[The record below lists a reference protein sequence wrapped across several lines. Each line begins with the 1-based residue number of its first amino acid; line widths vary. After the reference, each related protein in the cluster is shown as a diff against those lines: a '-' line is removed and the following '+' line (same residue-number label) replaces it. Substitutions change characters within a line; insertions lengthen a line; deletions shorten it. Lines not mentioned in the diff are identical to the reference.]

1 MSALPAIRGAW
12 TAQIWLADM
21 DAFWLGGQSMRANLR
36 WVCLTLLACV
46 WSAGALPAAQSEAK
60 DDFGRAMAAWRDGKH
75 TNAIAILTEAIR
87 TSPKESRLLNLRAQ
101 MRSMMRD
108 HEAAVADLDAAIKLE
123 PDSGFLVRER
133 ANALFKLGRFA
144 AAAADFDRVNELVP
158 KSAPHNWQRGIA
170 LYYAGKFAE
179 GRKQFELHQTVNPD
193 DVENAVWHFL
203 CTAREQGVEAARK
216 QLIPIRGDTRIPMKE
231 IHDLFASKA
240 TPEDVLA
247 AAAAGEAA
255 PADRR
260 NRTFYAH
267 LYLGLY
273 FEALGDAAR
282 MREHIL
288 ASLPLAARDD
298 YMGDVARVHAKRL
311 TAEPSPKSK

>member
-1 MSALPAIRGAW
+1 MN
-12 TAQIWLADM
+12 
-21 DAFWLGGQSMRANLR
+21 FVR
-36 WVCLTLLACV
+36 WLTLSTLAASVV
-46 WSAGALPAAQSEAK
+46 WGAEAPSIE
-60 DDFGRAMAAWRDGKH
+60 GAMAFMRKGDS
-75 TNAIAILTEAIR
+75 TNAIATLSAFL
-87 TSPKESRLLNLRAQ
+87 KEKPEDVRAWHLRAQ
-101 MRSMMRD
+101 MRGLTGDAEGAISD
-108 HEAAVADLDAAIKLE
+108 FGEAIRRNPKS
-123 PDSGFLVRER
+123 PYLVEER
-133 ANALFKLGRFA
+133 GMLLFRRNEIEKALI
-144 AAAADFDRVNELVP
+144 DFDRANELD
-158 KSAPHNWQRGIA
+158 SRMAPQNWQRGIA

-298 YMGDVARVHAKRL
+298 YMGDVARVHAQRL
-311 TAEPSPKSK
+311 TAELSPKSK

>member
-1 MSALPAIRGAW
+1 MNAIDVILRVLP
-12 TAQIWLADM
+12 
-21 DAFWLGGQSMRANLR
+21 
-36 WVCLTLLACV
+36 VLACPLV
-46 WSAGALPAAQSEAK
+46 MGGAMW
-60 DDFGRAMAAWRDGKH
+60 F
-75 TNAIAILTEAIR
+75 
-87 TSPKESRLLNLRAQ
+87 LLRGQNGNGNKSNDTQQVRQVVL
-101 MRSMMRD
+101 SN
-108 HEAAVADLDAAIKLE
+108 E
-123 PDSGFLVRER
+123 P
-133 ANALFKLGRFA
+133 
-144 AAAADFDRVNELVP
+144 P

-170 LYYAGKFAE
+170 LYYAGKFTE

-231 IHDLFASKA
+231 IHDLFAAKA

-247 AAAAGEAA
+247 AAAAGDAT

-288 ASLPLAARDD
+288 ASLPLAAPDD
-298 YMGDVARVHAKRL
+298 YMGDVARVHARRL